1 MHPLK
6 IWNEKHYAITVIIT
20 RLTNIPLLV
29 PEEGQ
34 YAWTLWIKLGR
45 NHRGKIQLDLIHP
58 VTSERGWKWIQ
69 GVQPVV
75 SFEHVLCHYVTM
87 SCDIS
92 GEHRKTR
99 RAQLHT
105 FAACVD
111 VTLVWCEPFGWT
123 SVPPRLVPNFL
134 SNLGRKKWSSCPT
147 APTLPWRLWAL
158 WPMLVDKVNATSS
171 AAFNSACLQKI
182 TDLKMPMSLK
192 GTRAPHL
199 RW

>member
-1 MHPLK
+1 MQKLQMHPLK

-147 APTLPWRLWAL
+147 APTLPWRL
-158 WPMLVDKVNATSS
+158 
-171 AAFNSACLQKI
+171 
-182 TDLKMPMSLK
+182 
-192 GTRAPHL
+192 G
-199 RW
+199 